1 MKKDRDIT
9 VKQMLIAWVFI
20 LLLIN
25 VVTIKTLHVYLQKLL
40 ISKRWFST
48 VCLSLLTLIYP

>member
-40 ISKRWFST
+40 ISKRWFSGQ
-48 VCLSLLTLIYP
+48 S